1 MNKRISVLSALAALA
16 LVACGSQPEKVAV
29 TEQSPDSEKMPYLF
43 GMELGSQLFK
53 TVPRQIGEGLSE
65 DAVVQGLSDAF
76 KRSKDSTFALQL
88 SESTLQKI
96 GDAFSGVSKQRME
109 QIQPDSATRAAL
121 KPAEL
126 KARNDS
132 LIALLEVKPEPAVT
146 GKSVKLNDST
156 SSNIEKFSYIFG
168 VNFEYQF
175 KALNTQAGIEFSEDA
190 FILGIRDGHKAAKD
204 TSFRGVLSK
213 DTVAAVN
220 KRFVDRVKQYREE
233 QKAKAKLEQEK
244 LRQEIAPLRGDTLPD
259 GLPAKFN
266 LTVPLEGITGEGSNL
281 SAYAEKPLLVF
292 YFSSTCGH
300 CRHSAPEIEKLAE
313 TYKDKGLTTVG
324 VASGGN
330 NKKGI
335 RQFIEDTKATYP
347 VYFDAER
354 KFGELYSDG
363 YVPKVYLVS
372 PDGSYKIYKS
382 FNKEEDS
389 VKVDIEAL
397 LKKK

>member
-1 MNKRISVLSALAALA
+1 MV
-16 LVACGSQPEKVAV
+16 LVACGSKPEQVSV
-29 TEQSPDSEKMPYLF
+29 TELSPDSEKMPYLF

-65 DAVVQGLSDAF
+65 DAVVQGLADAF
-76 KRSKDSTFALQL
+76 KRTKDSTFSLQL
-88 SESTLQKI
+88 SENTLQKI
-96 GDAFSGVSKQRME
+96 GDTFSGVSKKRME

-156 SSNIEKFSYIFG
+156 SSDIEKFSYMFG

-175 KALNTQAGIEFSEDA
+175 KALNTQAGIDFSEDA

-204 TSFRGVLSK
+204 TSFRGILSK

-233 QKAKAKLEQEK
+233 QKAKAKAEQEK

-281 SAYAEKPLLVF
+281 SAYEGKPLFVF

-313 TYKDKGLTTVG
+313 TYKGQGLSTVG
-324 VASGGN
+324 IASGGN

-363 YVPKVYLVS
+363 YVPKVYLVN
-372 PDGSYKIYKS
+372 PDGSYKIYRS